1 MTYEEMEEKIAELER
16 EVAFSRHELSLLGTS
31 RQRMMRRTVQ
41 ACWERDM
48 ALEWGRDL
56 EKELN
61 DIKEGKV

>member
-1 MTYEEMEEKIAELER
+1 MNEEEEEKMAELER
-16 EVAFSRHELSLLGTS
+16 ELAFSRHELSLLGTS

-61 DIKEGKV
+61 DIKGGKV

>member
-1 MTYEEMEEKIAELER
+1 MNEEEEEKMAELER
-16 EVAFSRHELSLLGTS
+16 ELAFSRHELSLLGTS

-56 EKELN
+56 ERELN
-61 DIKEGKV
+61 EAKKAKE